1 MTAASMEIVSKR
13 TTTTMM
19 MMAFGIALA
28 ITDGRERTVSRRQ
41 NKTAMTNS
49 TTMEVTIR

>member
-13 TTTTMM
+13 TTTTTMV
-19 MMAFGIALA
+19 AFGIALA